1 MRCPSPCA
9 VAFIALGISPAPA
22 VAQIQVELVA
32 GGFTQPVAFV
42 QNPADPTMQV
52 VVQQDGRIRVLKDG
66 IVQGADYLDLRAVVR
81 NSGEQGLLG
90 FAFAPDHA
98 TSGRV
103 FVNFVNADGDT
114 VIARFIRSTG
124 DPLRA
129 DSASRFDFR
138 WPDGR
143 RIIDQPFSNHNGG
156 HLAFGPD
163 GFLYVGLGDGGSGND
178 PMHNAQN
185 PQTLLGKM
193 LRLNVSV
200 SDSDLEGYDIPATNP
215 FVGRGDVLHEIWSFG
230 LRNPWRYSFDDPAQ
244 GGTGALILGD
254 VGQNAREEIDYE
266 PAGRGGRNYGWRNR
280 EGAQNN
286 VTSLPP
292 FSQPLI
298 DPIFDYP
305 HSVGTTVTGGI
316 VYRGF
321 SLGSSFLGRYV
332 FGDFSRSRIWSLQLT
347 VNPATGEATA
357 SDLQEHTGVL
367 GDAADNPSSFG
378 VDAAGELYV
387 VNYTGTVH
395 RIFGPNVAP
404 PPDPDPDPDPDPPGP
419 GPGPGSGSRPRPPGA
434 EIIGRAL
441 PRGNVGS
448 ITGMTSLAPS
458 PRACSAHAIDLRAL
472 AERVARYGPGWVLVE
487 TLDETGRHIA
497 IAWVEIVDGR
507 LVLVTL
513 AGEIWRH
520 DCAGG

>member
-1 MRCPSPCA
+1 MRCPGPGA
-9 VAFIALGISPAPA
+9 AALALVLLGISPAPA
-22 VAQIQVELVA
+22 VAQIQTAIVA
-32 GGFTQPVAFV
+32 AGLTQPVAFV
-42 QNPADPTMQV
+42 QNPADPTMQLI
-52 VVQQDGRIRVLKDG
+52 VQQDGRIRVLKDG
-66 IVQGADYLDLRAVVR
+66 ALQGADYLDLRSVVR

-90 FAFAPDHA
+90 LAFAPDHA

-103 FVNFVNADGDT
+103 FVNFVNVNGDT
-114 VIARFIRSTG
+114 VIARFNRSSG

-129 DSASRFDFR
+129 NPDSRFDFR

-143 RIIDQPFSNHNGG
+143 RIIEQPFSNHNGG

-163 GFLYVGLGDGGSGND
+163 GFLYIGLGDGGSGND

-185 PQTLLGKM
+185 PQSLLGKM

-200 SDSDLEGYDIPATNP
+200 PDSDPEGYDIPAANP
-215 FVGRGDVLHEIWSFG
+215 FVGRSDVLHEIWSFG
-230 LRNPWRYSFDDPAQ
+230 LRNPWRYSFDDPAF
-244 GGTGALILGD
+244 GGTGALVIGD

-266 PAGRGGRNYGWRNR
+266 PAGRAGRNYGWRNR

-292 FSQPLI
+292 FSQPLV

-316 VYRGF
+316 VYRGVT
-321 SLGSSFLGRYV
+321 LGTAFRGRYF
-332 FGDFSRSRIWSLQLT
+332 FGDFSRSRIWSLQLA
-347 VNPATGEATA
+347 VNPSTGEATA

-387 VNYTGTVH
+387 VNYTGRVH

-404 PPDPDPDPDPDPPGP
+404 PPDPDPPGP
-419 GPGPGSGSRPRPPGA
+419 GPGAGSGSRPRPPGT
-434 EIIGRAL
+434 EPIGFAVPRLAL
-441 PRGNVGS
+441 GAL
-448 ITGMTSLAPS
+448 TGAASQTP
-458 PRACSAHAIDLRAL
+458 PTRACAAPETAL
-472 AERVARYGPGWVLVE
+472 VALVDRVRLHGP
-487 TLDETGRHIA
+487 
-497 IAWVEIVDGR
+497 AWVVVESFGPDVPRVSVVWVELVDGH
-507 LVLVTL
+507 LVIVASEPKPVRRWLS
-513 AGEIWRH
+513 AG
-520 DCAGG
+520 CL